1 MATER
6 FDLRAHFARTT
17 SASAGATAAAA
28 ALRKVINRLPLRAGQ
43 SRQNESLVKYVVKNL
58 KNRIRAGDIR
68 CFCVS
73 CVSHLLITLNYS
85 PDTLLWARL
94 GNGETRNQHYYRPR
108 ETTETCIL
116 AKPPRPDELH
126 GHLTAML
133 GSIAL
138 PQPQSAALRRTLT
151 LRTLTL
157 RRTLLSSTSLLL
169 LLLHLRAILAP
180 LVFPCTPPAEAR
192 DTRK

>member
-1 MATER
+1 MFLCIMCEPFTNHAE
-6 FDLRAHFARTT
+6 L
-17 SASAGATAAAA
+17 
-28 ALRKVINRLPLRAGQ
+28 
-43 SRQNESLVKYVVKNL
+43 
-58 KNRIRAGDIR
+58 
-68 CFCVS
+68 
-73 CVSHLLITLNYS
+73 YS

-138 PQPQSAALRRTLT
+138 PQPQSAALRR
-151 LRTLTL
+151 RQ
-157 RRTLLSSTSLLL
+157 S
-169 LLLHLRAILAP
+169 
-180 LVFPCTPPAEAR
+180 
-192 DTRK
+192 